1 MAAGDVSG
9 GPPGSAPARP
19 LRSALLVAGKDLRQ
33 RLRDRSALVI
43 AFVAPFLL
51 AAIIGL
57 AFGGDDQFS
66 ATYAVADADRG
77 PVAAGFS
84 DGVLASPGLRDLVT
98 VRRVG
103 GEAEA
108 RALVD
113 RGDVDAAFL
122 LPQGLSAS
130 AQGGGGPVTITVV
143 ESGDS
148 PIAGQVARALAEGY
162 ASELAA
168 TRLAVGTALAASGR
182 PPTEAEAVR
191 LGERAAATR
200 LPVELVD
207 GRVGERSIEPANYF
221 GPSMAI
227 FFLFFT
233 VSFGARSV
241 LSERRQGTL
250 RRLLATAAPPG
261 AVLAGKALA
270 SFLLGT
276 SSVLVMWLA
285 TSLVFGADWG
295 DPLAVVALTVSSVL
309 SAIGITAL
317 VVTLA
322 KTDEQADGYSS
333 LVVFVLAL
341 LGGNFVYLAQL
352 PEALQRASLLTPNG
366 WALRGFVDLVAD
378 GGGLGTVAA
387 PIAVTLGVGLVTGA
401 LALVRARRMVLA

>member
-1 MAAGDVSG
+1 MLKVT
-9 GPPGSAPARP
+9 
-19 LRSALLVAGKDLRQ
+19 LVVAGKDLRQ
-33 RLRDRSALVI
+33 RLRDRSAVVI

-57 AFGGDDQFS
+57 AFGGEQRFS
-66 ATYAVADADRG
+66 ATYAVVDDDRG
-77 PVAAGFS
+77 PVAAAFT
-84 DGVLASPGLRDLVT
+84 DGMLASPGLRDLLT
-98 VRRVG
+98 VRKAH
-103 GEAEA
+103 EARA
-108 RALVD
+108 RALVE
-113 RGDVDAAFL
+113 RGEADAAFL
-122 LPQGLSAS
+122 LPRGLSAS
-130 AQGGGGPVTITVV
+130 VEGGGPATITVL
-143 ESGDS
+143 ESGES
-148 PIAGQVARALAEGY
+148 PIAGQVAQALADAF

-168 TRLAVGTALAASGR
+168 NTLAVRVALDAAGR
-182 PPTEAEAVR
+182 RPTREEATR
-191 LGERAAATR
+191 LGERAAAR
-200 LPVELVD
+200 PLPVQLVD
-207 GRVGERSIEPANYF
+207 GRVGERALEPVNYF

-270 SFLLGT
+270 SFLLGVA
-276 SSVLVMWLA
+276 SMLVMWLA

-295 DPLAVVALTVSSVL
+295 DPLAVVALSVSSVL

-322 KTDEQADGYSS
+322 RTDEQADGYSS

-341 LGGNFVYLAQL
+341 LGGNFIYLAQL

-387 PIAVTLGVGLVTGA
+387 PVAVTLGVGLVTGA
-401 LALVRARRMVLA
+401 LALRRARRMVAA

>member
-1 MAAGDVSG
+1 MAV
-9 GPPGSAPARP
+9 RV
-19 LRSALLVAGKDLRQ
+19 ALLVAGKDLRQ

-57 AFGGDDQFS
+57 AFGGDDSFS

-84 DGVLASPGLRDLVT
+84 DGVLASPGLRELVT

-108 RALVD
+108 RALAG
-113 RGDVDAAFL
+113 RGEADAAFV
-122 LPQGLSAS
+122 LPAGLSA
-130 AQGGGGPVTITVV
+130 AAAGGRPVTVTVV

-148 PIAGQVARALAEGY
+148 PIAGQVARALAEGF

-168 TRLAVGTALAASGR
+168 NRLAVTTALAAGGR

-191 LGERAAATR
+191 LGQRAAATR
-200 LPVELVD
+200 LPVQLVE
-207 GRVGERSIEPANYF
+207 GRVGERAIEPANYF

-322 KTDEQADGYSS
+322 RTDEQADGYSS

-387 PIAVTLGVGLVTGA
+387 PIAVTLGVGLVTGG
-401 LALVRARRMVLA
+401 LALRRARRMVVA

>member
-1 MAAGDVSG
+1 M
-9 GPPGSAPARP
+9 
-19 LRSALLVAGKDLRQ
+19 LRTTLLVAGKDLRQ

-43 AFVAPFLL
+43 AFIAPFVL

-57 AFGGDDQFS
+57 AFGGDAAFR

-77 PVAAGFS
+77 PVAAGFT

-98 VRRVG
+98 VREVDPG
-103 GEAEA
+103 EA

-113 RGDVDAAFL
+113 RGEVDAAFL
-122 LPQGLSAS
+122 LPAGLSAS
-130 AQGGGGPVTITVV
+130 VQQGRPATVTVV
-143 ESGDS
+143 EAGDN
-148 PIAGQVARALAEGY
+148 PIAGQVARSLAEAY
-162 ASELAA
+162 AAELTA
-168 TRLAVGTALAASGR
+168 TGLAVTTALDAAGQA
-182 PPTEAEAVR
+182 PTTAEARR
-191 LGERAAATR
+191 LGERAAAGQ
-200 LPVELVD
+200 LPVRLAEGQVG
-207 GRVGERSIEPANYF
+207 GRTIEAANYF

-241 LSERRQGTL
+241 LTERRQGTM

-261 AVLAGKALA
+261 GVLAGKALA
-270 SFLLGT
+270 AFVLGT

-285 TSLVFGADWG
+285 TTVVFGADWG
-295 DPLAVVALTVSSVL
+295 DPAAVVALTVSSVL

-333 LVVFVLAL
+333 LVVFTLAL

-352 PEALQRASLLTPNG
+352 PEALQRVSLLTPNG

-378 GGGLGTVAA
+378 GGGLATVAV
-387 PIAVTLGVGLVTGA
+387 PVAVTLAVGLVTGG
-401 LALVRARRMVLA
+401 LALYRARRMVLA

>member
-1 MAAGDVSG
+1 M
-9 GPPGSAPARP
+9 
-19 LRSALLVAGKDLRQ
+19 LRTTLLVAGKDLRQ

-43 AFVAPFLL
+43 AFVAPFVL
-51 AAIIGL
+51 ASIIGL
-57 AFGGDDQFS
+57 AFGGDFAFK

-98 VRRVG
+98 VREVDPG
-103 GEAEA
+103 EA

-113 RGDVDAAFL
+113 RGEVDAAFL
-122 LPQGLSAS
+122 LPAGLTASVQQGR
-130 AQGGGGPVTITVV
+130 PVTVTVV
-143 ESGDS
+143 EAGDN
-148 PIAGQVARALAEGY
+148 PIAGQVARSLAEAY
-162 ASELAA
+162 AAELTA
-168 TRLAVGTALAASGR
+168 TGLAVTTALDAAGR
-182 PPTEAEAVR
+182 PATEAEARR
-191 LGERAAATR
+191 LGDRAAAGR
-200 LPVELVD
+200 LPMRLAEGQVG
-207 GRVGERSIEPANYF
+207 GRTVQAATYF

-241 LSERRQGTL
+241 LAERQQGTM

-261 AVLAGKALA
+261 GVLAGKALA
-270 SFLLGT
+270 AFVLGT

-285 TSLVFGADWG
+285 TTVVFGADWG
-295 DPLAVVALTVSSVL
+295 DPMAVIALTVSSVL

-322 KTDEQADGYSS
+322 KSEEQAEGYSS
-333 LVVFVLAL
+333 LVVFTLAL

-352 PEALQRASLLTPNG
+352 PEALQRVSLLTPNG

-378 GGGLGTVAA
+378 GGGLATVAA
-387 PIAVTLGVGLVTGA
+387 PVAVTLAVGLATGA
-401 LALVRARRMVLA
+401 LALHRARRMVLA